1 MTGQIVVATLLL
13 LGTALGALAG
23 LGLHRF
29 DSLYARMHAAT
40 KPASLGLLLVLLA
53 TAIGLG
59 DGGAAVKLALVALL
73 QFVTA
78 PIAGHAIARAAH
90 RAGQPM
96 GSHAVVD
103 ELREHEEEREGSS
116 EARSGGVDG
125 NGA

>member
-1 MTGQIVVATLLL
+1 MTGQVVVATLLL
-13 LGTALGALAG
+13 VGTALGALAG

-40 KPASLGLLLVLLA
+40 KPASLGLLFVLVA
-53 TAIGLG
+53 AAIGLG
-59 DGGAAVKLALVALL
+59 DGGAAAKLALVALL

-103 ELREHEEEREGSS
+103 ELREHEESHGQPS
-116 EARSGGVDG
+116 EAPSGGGDHDG
-125 NGA
+125 T

>member
-1 MTGQIVVATLLL
+1 MIGQIVIASLLL
-13 LGTALGALAG
+13 IGTALGALAG

-40 KPASLGLLLVLLA
+40 KPASLGLLLVLVA
-53 TAIGLG
+53 AAIGLG
-59 DGGAAVKLALVALL
+59 DGGAAAKLTLVGLL

-103 ELREHEEEREGSS
+103 ELREHEESNEQPS
-116 EARSGGVDG
+116 EAPSGGDDHD
-125 NGA
+125 AT

>member
-13 LGTALGALAG
+13 TGTALGALAG

-40 KPASLGLLLVLLA
+40 KPASLGLLLVLIA
-53 TAIGLG
+53 AAIGLG

-116 EARSGGVDG
+116 EARPAGVDED
-125 NGA
+125 GA